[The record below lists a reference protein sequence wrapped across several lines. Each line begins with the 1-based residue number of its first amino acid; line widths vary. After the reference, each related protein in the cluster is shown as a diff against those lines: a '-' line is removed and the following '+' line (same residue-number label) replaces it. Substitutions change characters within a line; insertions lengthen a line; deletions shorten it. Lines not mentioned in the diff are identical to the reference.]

1 MLTLVQVSLR
11 CVIALL
17 EKGFSFGQKSLM
29 MHLLLLKCR
38 FSFVILNKFL
48 FLFCQ
53 DDAKGDPQWSLE
65 DVIAAEMEV
74 GGVLINA
81 DHVEMMSRTSECVFE
96 ILERAWASID
106 CALIDMKI
114 EFGVNTAGLF

>member
-1 MLTLVQVSLR
+1 M
-11 CVIALL
+11 
-17 EKGFSFGQKSLM
+17 
-29 MHLLLLKCR
+29 
-38 FSFVILNKFL
+38 
-48 FLFCQ
+48 FCQ